1 MSRSKLLFLG
11 ALLAGGLLFALLL
24 LRGGDE
30 ARLRRA
36 LHELAAQ
43 MGKSDTES
51 LIAAATRAERI
62 ASRFAEQNIHINVE
76 GAPEFS
82 GSRDDIKAAVYQFR
96 SQVQSLELSILD
108 LATEIAPGGAAAT
121 QRFTA
126 HAHAVTSVAEDHG
139 IRNVRVDWVK
149 ADKEWRIQSVEATEG
164 LKRIP

>member
-1 MSRSKLLFLG
+1 MSRSRLLLLG
-11 ALLAGGLLFALLL
+11 VLLAVGIGFALLL

-30 ARLRRA
+30 ARLRRM
-36 LHELAAQ
+36 LHELAEQ
-43 MGKSDTES
+43 MDKGDTES
-51 LIAAATRAERI
+51 LIAAASRAERI
-62 ASRFAEQNIHINVE
+62 ASRFAEQNILIHVE
-76 GAPEFS
+76 GAPEFG

-108 LATEIAPGGAAAT
+108 LATEVAPGGAAAT

-139 IRNVRVDWVK
+139 VRDVRVDWVK
-149 ADKEWRIQSVEATEG
+149 ADGEWRIQSVEATEG